1 MFVSRETHD
10 GPTEGNEP
18 QISTRC
24 HVTITTRSRPFITH
38 ISYLSHA
45 LFVSTRVPLG
55 RLSRSRRGFFIAL
68 DFHLHRVDERMDVRP
83 NAAFPLPEPRER
95 TQRTTRVRLRA
106 LDRRLSRLKESPH
119 GLAPGSVRSVGHA
132 FRAFHRP
139 TARLVFA
146 PFLLGALTHRKTDRR
161 RASRPRHRRARGL
174 SDPRATVASPTRGSR
189 KCEETDPRDRGPR
202 DVSRCRRGRRVPGP
216 RHRARACRKT
226 GPRYPARDRRG
237 ALRLEGVRGRAAGEA
252 GFRGARDRHGGG
264 GPSRGRTAAG

>member
-38 ISYLSHA
+38 LVSQSCA
-45 LFVSTRVPLG
+45 FCFDPRSPGSTVPVATRLFHRSGFPSSSGRRADGCPTECRVSASGTARAHTTNDARKAARARSTSFASQGKP
-55 RLSRSRRGFFIAL
+55 SR
-68 DFHLHRVDERMDVRP
+68 
-83 NAAFPLPEPRER
+83 PRAG
-95 TQRTTRVRLRA
+95 LRA
-106 LDRRLSRLKESPH
+106 FGWTRISCVPSPNR
-119 GLAPGSVRSVGHA
+119 PTR
-132 FRAFHRP
+132 FRAFSVGRVNSSENRP
-139 TARLVFA
+139 SSSVSAPASTRSRLE
-146 PFLLGALTHRKTDRR
+146 R
-161 RASRPRHRRARGL
+161 
-174 SDPRATVASPTRGSR
+174 PRATLASPTRGSR

-252 GFRGARDRHGGG
+252 GFRGARD
-264 GPSRGRTAAG
+264 